1 MLADGDMIGDHTWS
15 HPDMPKLRVRQQRAQ
30 LLGAAA
36 AIKKATGGFTPCL
49 WRPPYGDV
57 KPSLVSL
64 ARSLGFLT
72 IMWDVDPRDWALPG
86 VNAIYSNVVSHAHD
100 GAIVIQHFGG
110 GPRYQTLAALPREID
125 ALRAKG
131 YKFVTVTQL
140 LGLQLLYR

>member
-1 MLADGDMIGDHTWS
+1 
-15 HPDMPKLRVRQQRAQ
+15 
-30 LLGAAA
+30 
-36 AIKKATGGFTPCL
+36 
-49 WRPPYGDV
+49 
-57 KPSLVSL
+57 
-64 ARSLGFLT
+64 
-72 IMWDVDPRDWALPG
+72 MWDVDPRDWALPG